1 MKLLVKPQNGN
12 HSKPPKI
19 SSMYKQWAMLSAHLA
34 SANCCSS
41 LPLLSSESH
50 IVHILQ
56 MV

>member
-1 MKLLVKPQNGN
+1 MKLLVKPKNGN
-12 HSKPPKI
+12 HSKPQKI